1 MRVSVVMRCGLVAA
15 AIAAAGAAAGFAVA
29 ASSDEARILAHGPWP
44 LAFAPD
50 PSNRASG
57 EPLAIEL
64 GRRLFFDPRM
74 SPSGYI
80 ACVSCHQPDRAFT
93 DAKARAHGLADLD
106 RNTISLANLRL
117 QQRFGW
123 AGASDSVWIASK
135 RPILDSREFDGSA
148 ASATRLFRRD
158 EEFERCY
165 RAVFR
170 ESPFDDDERT
180 LVNVAK
186 ALAAFVETLQTGRT
200 PFDTYR
206 DALARGDHRAASRYP
221 FAAQRGLRLFVGR
234 AGCDRCHSGPNF
246 SDGSFHFTAEARS
259 TVERT
264 AFRTPSL
271 RNVAVT
277 APYMHDGSIETLRE
291 VVRVHAPAGTGP
303 DSLRRLT
310 LSSREIDDL
319 VAFLQ
324 TLTDTQGERRMLP
337 ATSSACFTGG

>member
-1 MRVSVVMRCGLVAA
+1 M
-15 AIAAAGAAAGFAVA
+15 IAAAGLAVA
-29 ASSDEARILAHGPWP
+29 GLSVAANPEEARILAHGPWP
-44 LAFAPD
+44 PAFVPD

-106 RNTISLANLRL
+106 RNTISLANVRL

-123 AGASDSVWIASK
+123 AGASDSVWMASK
-135 RPILDSREFDGSA
+135 RPILDPREFDGSA

-158 EEFERCY
+158 EEFARCY

-180 LVNVAK
+180 LVNIAK

-200 PFDTYR
+200 PFDAHR
-206 DALARGDHRAASRYP
+206 DARARGDHRAASGYP
-221 FAAQRGLRLFVGR
+221 ATAHRGLLLFVGR
-234 AGCDRCHSGPNF
+234 AGCDRCHAGPNF
-246 SDGSFHFTAEARS
+246 SDGGLHVMTEAHP
-259 TVERT
+259 
-264 AFRTPSL
+264 AIRTPSL

-277 APYMHDGSIETLRE
+277 APYMHDGSRDTLRE
-291 VVRVHAPAGTGP
+291 VLRAHAPAGTRREA
-303 DSLRRLT
+303 LRRLT

-324 TLTDTQGERRMLP
+324 TLTDEQGERRALP
-337 ATSSACFTGG
+337 AASSACFTGG